1 MAIYEWLR
9 IQESD
14 FYPDGIFNLL
24 PMRDNCITVFG
35 NYTKNNNI

>member
-1 MAIYEWLR
+1 MAICERLR

-24 PMRDNCITVFG
+24 PKRGKCITVFG
-35 NYTKNNNI
+35 GYIER